1 MAAPREYNGGITR
14 EQFLFFETKQVAKL
28 KSEGYTNEEI
38 LKISFDENILQ
49 MKTEKSIKILT
60 QACIRRLDNCG
71 QELCEVIANSSP
83 DIAKQANLYAMM
95 LQNRIVWDFMLNIIA
110 EKYKSNNFSF
120 SKKDINLFLSELA
133 SQNEQI
139 NTWSESTLTKIR
151 SVLIK
156 ILAETDYLDN
166 IKSETLNPVF
176 LYEEV
181 ERVIVNKG
189 DEIVLPAFNRFIWGK
204 RLWKIL
210 EQDLTV

>member
-1 MAAPREYNGGITR
+1 
-14 EQFLFFETKQVAKL
+14 
-28 KSEGYTNEEI
+28 
-38 LKISFDENILQ
+38 
-49 MKTEKSIKILT
+49 
-60 QACIRRLDNCG
+60 
-71 QELCEVIANSSP
+71 
-83 DIAKQANLYAMM
+83 
-95 LQNRIVWDFMLNIIA
+95 MLNIIA

-139 NTWSESTLTKIR
+139 STWSESTLTKIR

-189 DEIVLPAFNRFIWGK
+189 DEIVLPAFNRFI
-204 RLWKIL
+204 
-210 EQDLTV
+210 